1 MKSVI
6 VVCEY
11 ARITTEKVEPSLYQA
26 QVSATAFD
34 WLCNLQASFS
44 SAGASLLQVENR
56 RWLKLDS
63 YVGVLQTPCGSV
75 IEVLPKI
82 TEDVNETAASDSRE
96 LLIKMLKTALDLPVP
111 VRTADKADIELFK
124 HSLLEWVMK
133 EFTHALDH
141 LIKRGLRFDYLRV
154 EEEQRFL
161 RGQLNINKQL
171 RQPPGR
177 EHIFNIRHD
186 LFLPDRSENR
196 LLKTALMQVCKL
208 TRQPTTWRI
217 AHELAGILAEVPAS
231 KSIRDDFCQWR
242 NERLMAHYQPVR
254 PWCELVLGQ
263 QMPLA
268 MQGSTTGISLLF
280 PMEKLFETFV
290 EKKLRKLIPLPYSLK
305 SQAAS
310 QSLCKHDQGQMFQLR
325 PDLLVMNSKSI
336 CAVLDTKWKLIDS
349 TNKSEKYGLSQSDFY
364 QLFAY
369 GHKYLQDGKG
379 QMMLIYPKTAPF
391 TKPLPVF
398 DYGNDLML
406 WVVPFDLKEEKL
418 EWPACWLE
426 FAKQNLDE
434 TDLTD
439 NLHRNVSVDWPQ
451 RVS

>member
-6 VVCEY
+6 VVREY
-11 ARITTEKVEPSLYQA
+11 ARITTERVEPSLYQA

-44 SAGASLLQVENR
+44 KAGASLLQVENR

-63 YVGVLQTPCGSV
+63 YVGVLQTPCGTV
-75 IEVLPKI
+75 IEVLPKV
-82 TEDVNETAASDSRE
+82 TEGVSETAASDSRE
-96 LLIKMLKTALDLPVP
+96 LLIKMLKAALDLP

-124 HSLLEWVMK
+124 HPLLEWVMK
-133 EFTHALDH
+133 EFINALDH
-141 LIKRGLRFDYLRV
+141 LIKRGLRFDYQRI

-186 LFLPDRSENR
+186 LFLPDRPENR
-196 LLKTALMQVCKL
+196 LLKAALMRVCKL
-208 TRQPTTWRI
+208 TQQPTTWRL

-231 KSIRDDFCQWR
+231 KSIQDGFRQWR
-242 NERLMAHYQPVR
+242 NDRLMAHYQPVR

-290 EKKLRKLIPLPYSLK
+290 EKKLHKLIPPPYRLK

-310 QSLCKHDQGQMFQLR
+310 KSLCEHDNGQMFQLR
-325 PDLLVMNSKSI
+325 PDLLVMHGNSV
-336 CAVLDTKWKLIDS
+336 CAVLDTKWKLINS
-349 TNKSEKYGLSQSDFY
+349 VNKSDKYGLSQSDFY

-369 GHKYLQDGKG
+369 GHKYLQGGKG
-379 QMMLIYPKTAPF
+379 QMMLIYPKTAAF
-391 TKPLPVF
+391 AKPLPVF
-398 DYGNDLML
+398 DYGNDLRL
-406 WVVPFDLKEEKL
+406 WVVPFDLDEEEL
-418 EWPACWLE
+418 VLPLNWASW
-426 FAKQNLDE
+426 QRLDSANE
-434 TDLTD
+434 EGI
-439 NLHRNVSVDWPQ
+439 HYV
-451 RVS
+451 

>member
-6 VVCEY
+6 VVREY
-11 ARITTEKVEPSLYQA
+11 ARITTEKVESSLYQA

-44 SAGASLLQVENR
+44 RAGATILQVENR

-63 YVGVLQTPCGSV
+63 YVGVLQTPCGTV

-82 TEDVNETAASDSRE
+82 TEDVGEAATNDSRD
-96 LLIKMLKTALDLPVP
+96 LLIKMLKTALDLPV
-111 VRTADKADIELFK
+111 RTADHADIQKFK
-124 HSLLEWVMK
+124 HPLLEWVMK
-133 EFTHALDH
+133 EFINALDH
-141 LIKRGLRFDYLRV
+141 LIKRGLRFDYQRV
-154 EEEQRFL
+154 EEEQRYL

-186 LFLPDRSENR
+186 LFLPDRPENR
-196 LLKTALMQVCKL
+196 LLKTALMRVCNL
-208 TRQPTTWRI
+208 TQHPNTWRL

-231 KSIRDDFCQWR
+231 KNTRDDFQQWR
-242 NERLMAHYQPVR
+242 NDRLMAHYQPVR

-263 QMPLA
+263 HMPLA
-268 MQGSTTGISLLF
+268 MQGNTQGISLLF

-290 EKKLRKLIPLPYSLK
+290 EKKLRKLISRPFSLK

-310 QSLCKHDQGQMFQLR
+310 KSLCEHSGGHMFQLR
-325 PDLLVMNSKSI
+325 PDLVVIKGNSI
-336 CAVLDTKWKLIDS
+336 CAVLDTKWKLLNSAD
-349 TNKSEKYGLSQSDFY
+349 KSNKYGLSQSDFY

-369 GHKYLQDGKG
+369 GHKYLQGQGK
-379 QMMLIYPKTAPF
+379 MMLIYPKTAAF

-398 DYGNDLML
+398 DYGNDLSL
-406 WVVPFDLKEEKL
+406 WVVPFDLDKEEL
-418 EWPACWLE
+418 VFPLGWEYW
-426 FAKQNLDE
+426 QQLDSANE
-434 TDLTD
+434 E
-439 NLHRNVSVDWPQ
+439 NIHYG
-451 RVS
+451 

>member
-6 VVCEY
+6 VVREY
-11 ARITTEKVEPSLYQA
+11 ARITTERVEPSLYQA

-34 WLCNLQASFS
+34 WLCNLQAGFS
-44 SAGASLLQVENR
+44 KAGASLLQVENR

-63 YVGVLQTPCGSV
+63 YVGVLQTPCGTV
-75 IEVLPKI
+75 IEVLPKV
-82 TEDVNETAASDSRE
+82 TEDVNETAASDSRK
-96 LLIKMLKTALDLPVP
+96 LLIKMLKSALDLP

-124 HSLLEWVMK
+124 HPLLEWVMK

-141 LIKRGLRFDYLRV
+141 LIKRGLRFDYQRI

-186 LFLPDRSENR
+186 LFLPDRPENR
-196 LLKTALMQVCKL
+196 LLKTALMRVCKL
-208 TRQPTTWRI
+208 TQQPTTWRL
-217 AHELAGILAEVPAS
+217 AHELAGILAEVPVS
-231 KSIRDDFCQWR
+231 KSIQDDFRQWR
-242 NERLMAHYQPVR
+242 NDRLMAHYQPVR

-268 MQGSTTGISLLF
+268 MQGSTSGISLLF

-290 EKKLRKLIPLPYSLK
+290 EKKLHKLIPPPYRLK

-310 QSLCKHDQGQMFQLR
+310 KSLCEHDNGQMFQLR
-325 PDLLVMNSKSI
+325 PDLLVIQGNSI
-336 CAVLDTKWKLIDS
+336 CAVLDTKWKLINS
-349 TNKSEKYGLSQSDFY
+349 ANKSDKYGLSQSDFY

-369 GHKYLQDGKG
+369 GHKYLHGVKG
-379 QMMLIYPKTAPF
+379 QMMLIYPKTAAF

-398 DYGNDLML
+398 DYGNDLRL
-406 WVVPFDLKEEKL
+406 WVVPFDLKEETL
-418 EWPACWLE
+418 EWPAGWLE
-426 FAKQNLDE
+426 PIGQSLNKSA
-434 TDLTD
+434 
-439 NLHRNVSVDWPQ
+439 
-451 RVS
+451 